1 MSEVSREEAI
11 KELEF
16 CKDMILFNPN
26 TGETYTVDYI
36 ESVNDDNARLYKAC
50 DKAIADMVK
59 LQKIE
64 EIINLCNNPCKD
76 CRFFGENGRECIFL
90 KHDEIEKIVR
100 GE

>member
-1 MSEVSREEAI
+1 MSEMSREETI

-36 ESVNDDNARLYKAC
+36 ESVNEDNARLYKAC
-50 DKAIADMVK
+50 DKAISDMEK

-64 EIINLCNNPCKD
+64 ALYEQQEFGKGISSEERDMEIW
-76 CRFFGENGRECIFL
+76 
-90 KHDEIEKIVR
+90 KILER
-100 GE
+100 

>member
-36 ESVNDDNARLYKAC
+36 ESVNEDNARLYKAC
-50 DKAIADMVK
+50 DKAISDMQK
-59 LQKIE
+59 LQKIKALYGIDKFGAVLTRE
-64 EIINLCNNPCKD
+64 ERD
-76 CRFFGENGRECIFL
+76 MEVQ
-90 KHDEIEKIVR
+90 KIL
-100 GE
+100 EE